1 VQHLLSDL
9 VYFSLTKFQALML
22 LFLLLPKSTDYRYK
36 AML

>member
-1 VQHLLSDL
+1 
-9 VYFSLTKFQALML
+9 ML